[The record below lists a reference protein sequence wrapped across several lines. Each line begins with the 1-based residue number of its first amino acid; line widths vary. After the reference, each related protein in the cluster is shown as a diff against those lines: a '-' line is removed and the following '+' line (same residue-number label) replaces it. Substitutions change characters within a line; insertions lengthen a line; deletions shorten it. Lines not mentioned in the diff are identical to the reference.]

1 MKKKAL
7 SLVLSLALGITL
19 LAGCSSGTDSD
30 KATGNT
36 SEQEAEIVP
45 EQTADDT
52 SEEVSKEQEEFV
64 IGFDMSTDKSEYC
77 LKFGNYVKELAE
89 NAGMRPLVTQSD
101 VDPMTQIQNA
111 ENWITQDAQVVAGI
125 WCDRDATV
133 PVLDMCKE
141 NNLPLVSTLTSIA
154 GGEDYPGYIYIGSEN
169 YEGGYLQGEYLSSI
183 LDKEA
188 DNRIW
193 YIAGPSGDQQSA
205 DRKKGFEDALNAN
218 SVQYT
223 IVASL
228 NVDGNIDD
236 GVLALED
243 WVQAYGEMQ
252 VVAGFNDSVILGGIT
267 AYESAG
273 LDASKAIWLGFDGS
287 DGALESISQGKMTMT
302 VFQDAYGQAEAF
314 IDVCSQIREG
324 VDASEISDINVPFKT
339 VTIDNVDE
347 FIGQ

>member
-1 MKKKAL
+1 MKKR
-7 SLVLSLALGITL
+7 VLSLIMAMGLIL
-19 LAGCSSGTDSD
+19 LAGCAKNGAEDAGGKSEAGAQEETQDAS
-30 KATGNT
+30 
-36 SEQEAEIVP
+36 SEQA
-45 EQTADDT
+45 
-52 SEEVSKEQEEFV
+52 SEEKIPEEQGEFV

-89 NAGMRPLVTQSD
+89 EAGMRPLVTQSD

-111 ENWITQDAQVVAGI
+111 ENWLTQDAKVVAGI

-133 PVLDMCKE
+133 PVLDMCKDK
-141 NNLPLVSTLTSIA
+141 NIPLVSTLTSIA

-188 DNRIW
+188 DNQIW

-205 DRKKGFEDALNAN
+205 DRKKGFEDALEAN
-218 SVQYT
+218 GVSYT
-223 IVASL
+223 IAASL

-243 WVQAYGEMQ
+243 WVQAYGELQ

-273 LDASKAIWLGFDGS
+273 LDAGKTIWLGFDGS

-302 VFQDAYGQAEAF
+302 VFQDAHGQAEAF
-314 IDVCSQIREG
+314 INVCGQIRDG
-324 VDASEISDINVPFKT
+324 ADASEIEDINVPFKT
-339 VTIDNVDE
+339 VTKDNVSE
-347 FIGQ
+347 FMGQ

>member
-1 MKKKAL
+1 MKKR
-7 SLVLSLALGITL
+7 VLSFIMAVGITL
-19 LAGCSSGTDSD
+19 LAGC
-30 KATGNT
+30 AGNT
-36 SEQEAEIVP
+36 NSENGADDAGEKAEASVQEQTEDASSEQAP
-45 EQTADDT
+45 QEQG
-52 SEEVSKEQEEFV
+52 EFV

-77 LKFGNYVKELAE
+77 LKFGNYVKKLAE
-89 NAGMRPLVTQSD
+89 EAGMRPLVTQSD

-111 ENWITQDAQVVAGI
+111 ENWLTQDAKVVAGI

-133 PVLDMCKE
+133 PVLDMCKDK
-141 NNLPLVSTLTSIA
+141 NIPLVSTLTSIA

-188 DNRIW
+188 DNQIW

-205 DRKKGFEDALNAN
+205 DRKKGFEDALAAN
-218 SVQYT
+218 GVSYT

-243 WVQAYGEMQ
+243 WVQAYGELQ

-273 LDASKAIWLGFDGS
+273 LDASQAIWLGFDGS

-302 VFQDAYGQAEAF
+302 VFQDAHGQAEAF
-314 IDVCSQIREG
+314 INVCGQIRDG
-324 VDASEISDINVPFKT
+324 VDASEIEDINVPFKT
-339 VTIDNVDE
+339 VTKDNVNE
-347 FIGQ
+347 FMGQ